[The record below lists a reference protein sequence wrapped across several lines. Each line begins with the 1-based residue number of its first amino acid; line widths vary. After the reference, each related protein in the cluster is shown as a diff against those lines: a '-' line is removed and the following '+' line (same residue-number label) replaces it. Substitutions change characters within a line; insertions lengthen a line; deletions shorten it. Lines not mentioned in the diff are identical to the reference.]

1 MKNSEISINKL
12 RIIRLKRRLKIL
24 KEYGSL
30 IFFKKHS
37 NLFFVLLNWKKKHL
51 LTLTSGNCHLGKN
64 KKQKLAP
71 LNLTI
76 IIQKLKKMLEIY
88 NIKFLTFYMRQ
99 RIAFFFNKLKKLFKL
114 HNIMITN
121 YKFILQR
128 LHGKKKGRNLRR
140 I

>member
-1 MKNSEISINKL
+1 
-12 RIIRLKRRLKIL
+12 
-24 KEYGSL
+24 
-30 IFFKKHS
+30 
-37 NLFFVLLNWKKKHL
+37 
-51 LTLTSGNCHLGKN
+51 LGKN